1 MARVALIGTNSIG
14 YIHAL
19 IDIWNSGH
27 CAVLIDYQTP
37 FYAAIQMMREADV
50 QICYLQEDLWS
61 EYISA
66 YTEIEFVR
74 YFSDSKLTFALPK
87 FLYDEFHP
95 NYSHHEAVI
104 IYSSGTTGKSKG
116 IILSHFAINTNADA
130 IIDYMNPYAHTDCIY
145 TVRHLSHSS
154 TLTGELLVALKSH
167 VKMVITASAVPP
179 RLILSS
185 IKKYGVTILCINPT
199 LLSLLCNEAKRE
211 IYDISCLQKM
221 YVSGAIL
228 NDAIYEKA
236 KNALT
241 DISVFNVYG
250 LSETAPRV
258 TAQTLDCC
266 KSNSVGKPIK
276 GVEIV
281 ITDENGKVVPNGERG
296 IIHVKTPSMFS
307 GYVTGTQK
315 HISLYQDWLNTGDI
329 GFWDE
334 FGELHVVGR
343 VDDVIICDA
352 HKIYPSDVENLILED
367 PSIFDC
373 VVSQCTV
380 NDMETIGCMYV
391 SNRECTTEIIHRIKD
406 RLAKYEI
413 PKRYLRTEVLKHLK
427 QPALLQG
434 TLHLNQKTAFAA
446 QQRVN

>member
-19 IDIWNSGH
+19 IEIWNSGH

-50 QICYLQEDLWS
+50 QICYLQEDLWN

-74 YFSDSKLTFALPK
+74 YFSDSKLTFVLPK
-87 FLYDEFHP
+87 FLYDEFQP

-211 IYDISCLQKM
+211 VYDISCLQKI

-228 NDAIYEKA
+228 NDATFEKA
-236 KNALT
+236 KNALAGT
-241 DISVFNVYG
+241 LIFNVYG
-250 LSETAPRV
+250 LSEAAPRA

-266 KSNSVGKPIK
+266 KSNSAGKPIK

-307 GYVTGTQK
+307 GYVTGIQK
-315 HISLYQDWLNTGDI
+315 HASLYHKPMHREWAGNDWMP
-329 GFWDE
+329 
-334 FGELHVVGR
+334 V
-343 VDDVIICDA
+343 C
-352 HKIYPSDVENLILED
+352 K
-367 PSIFDC
+367 
-373 VVSQCTV
+373 
-380 NDMETIGCMYV
+380 
-391 SNRECTTEIIHRIKD
+391 
-406 RLAKYEI
+406 
-413 PKRYLRTEVLKHLK
+413 
-427 QPALLQG
+427 
-434 TLHLNQKTAFAA
+434 
-446 QQRVN
+446 QQRMHS

>member
-1 MARVALIGTNSIG
+1 MARVALIGTNSTG
-14 YIHAL
+14 YIHTL
-19 IDIWNSGH
+19 INIWNSGH
-27 CAVLIDYQTP
+27 CVVLIDYQTP
-37 FYAAIQMMREADV
+37 FHAAIQMMREADV
-50 QICYLQEDLWS
+50 QTCYLQEDLWS
-61 EYISA
+61 ECISA

-74 YFSDSKLTFALPK
+74 YSSDSKLTFVLPK
-87 FLYDEFHP
+87 FLYDEFYP

-211 IYDISCLQKM
+211 IYDISCLQKI

-236 KNALT
+236 KNILIDT
-241 DISVFNVYG
+241 PVFNVYG
-250 LSETAPRV
+250 LSEAAPRV

-276 GVEIV
+276 GVEV
-281 ITDENGKVVPNGERG
+281 TITNESGATVSNGERG
-296 IIHVKTPSMFS
+296 VIHVKTPSMFS
-307 GYVTGTQK
+307 GYVTGTKK
-315 HISLYQDWLNTGDI
+315 HTSLYHGWQHRRYWLLG
-329 GFWDE
+329 
-334 FGELHVVGR
+334 
-343 VDDVIICDA
+343 
-352 HKIYPSDVENLILED
+352 
-367 PSIFDC
+367 
-373 VVSQCTV
+373 
-380 NDMETIGCMYV
+380 
-391 SNRECTTEIIHRIKD
+391 
-406 RLAKYEI
+406 
-413 PKRYLRTEVLKHLK
+413 
-427 QPALLQG
+427 
-434 TLHLNQKTAFAA
+434 
-446 QQRVN
+446 